1 MADVV
6 CLGILVA
13 DCVGK
18 PIEGMPERGK
28 LALVDNMELHTG
40 GCASNTGTALAK
52 IGIDAAII
60 GKVGNDGF
68 GDFMVNE
75 LSKYGSD
82 CSGIVRDEVTHTS
95 ATMVMVH
102 GDGERSFIH
111 YIGANATLT
120 EQDVDFDV
128 VKRGKILHVAGTF
141 LMPSFDGQ
149 PTANVLKKAKGLGV
163 TTSLDTAW
171 DSRGNWMKLLEP
183 CLPYVDY
190 AVPSIEEA
198 RMCTG
203 KDEPSDVA
211 DVFLDK
217 GVKTV
222 ALKMGDQGCYIKNKD
237 IELRIPIYKVDAIDA
252 VGAGDAF
259 AAGFL
264 TGIVNGWDLL
274 RTGKFANAVG
284 AFCVTALGATTGIKD
299 LKTIEDFITE
309 QESIPQAGCSCSNC
323 GCG

>member
-1 MADVV
+1 
-6 CLGILVA
+6 
-13 DCVGK
+13 VG
-18 PIEGMPERGK
+18 
-28 LALVDNMELHTG
+28 
-40 GCASNTGTALAK
+40 LAK
-52 IGIDAAII
+52 IGIKTAVI
-60 GKVGNDGF
+60 GKVGDDGF
-68 GDFMVNE
+68 GDFLVNA
-75 LSKYGSD
+75 LSRNGVD
-82 CSGIVRDEVTHTS
+82 CSGVVRDKQAATS

-102 GDGERSFIH
+102 GDGERSFVH

-120 EQDVDFDV
+120 EEDVDFGVIKRSKV
-128 VKRGKILHVAGTF
+128 VHIAGSF
-141 LMPSFDGQ
+141 LMPALDGQ
-149 PTANVLKKAKGLGV
+149 PTANVLRRAREMGV
-163 TTSLDTAW
+163 ITSLDTAW

-203 KDEPSDVA
+203 KREPADVA
-211 DVFLDK
+211 DVLLGK

-237 IELRIPIYKVDAIDA
+237 IELRIPIYKVKAIDA
-252 VGAGDAF
+252 LGAGDAF

-264 TGIVNGWDLL
+264 TGVVRGWDLL

-299 LKTIEDFITE
+299 RKTIEAFIAE
-309 QESIPQAGCSCSNC
+309 QEAPAESGCS
-323 GCG
+323 